1 MTQMCQAQFMND
13 RDVRVEDLS
22 LSDLVGQTMVLP
34 LYGSSATNVT
44 TEQAAANRSI
54 YGEALP
60 SEIIERFRPGGV
72 LLIDRIAFHPGFEHL
87 PLGNAQ
93 TASQLVEYTSTLQEA
108 ARSAG
113 MPGLLIVADQEG
125 GRVNQLPVPALPVA
139 AVVGST
145 GRPDLARRAGE
156 LTGRIARSLGVN
168 VLFYPVADVG
178 ASNSAIGDRA
188 FGSDVDLVAEMVKAT
203 VEGITEA
210 GVGAAVKHWPG
221 HGRAD
226 ADSHKSLP
234 RLNVGMADW
243 HDVELPPF
251 RAAVEAKVD
260 AVVVAHL
267 SFPAAD
273 PTGRAASTSP
283 RLVQLLR
290 RETGFR
296 GVVFSDALWM
306 PSIRQSSSSDA
317 ETATAVLAAG
327 IDLLLAPPDPRG
339 TITHIGRSVER
350 NEIRSMLERAVN
362 RSLALRRSVARYP
375 KPTTPPPDWS
385 AETQQLTL
393 EIRSASPRP

>member
-1 MTQMCQAQFMND
+1 MCQAQFMND
-13 RDVRVEDLS
+13 RGVRVEDMS
-22 LSDLVGQTMVLP
+22 LTDLVGQAMVLP
-34 LYGSSATNVT
+34 LYGSSAKTVT

-87 PLGNAQ
+87 SLGNAS
-93 TASQLVEYTSTLQEA
+93 TASQLVGYAAGLQEA

-125 GRVNQLPVPALPVA
+125 GRVNQLPVPALPAA
-139 AVVGST
+139 AVVGAT

-210 GVGAAVKHWPG
+210 EVGAAVKHWPG

-234 RLNVGMADW
+234 KLNVGMADW
-243 HDVELPPF
+243 HHVELPPF
-251 RAAVEAKVD
+251 RAAVNAKVD

-273 PTGRAASTSP
+273 PIGRAASASP
-283 RLVQLLR
+283 PLVQLLR

-317 ETATAVLAAG
+317 ETATAVLASG

-339 TITHIGRSVER
+339 LITLIRQSVEQDKL
-350 NEIRSMLERAVN
+350 RSMLERAVN
-362 RSLALRRSVARYP
+362 RSLTLRRRVARYSQ
-375 KPTTPPPDWS
+375 PTTQPPDWS

-393 EIRSASPRP
+393 EIRSASQLS